1 MLNKEYKTKVMKEL
15 ENISTKELI
24 NLLKE
29 VGSTRID
36 DEQDV
41 ESGFKGGA
49 EKKMTKEE
57 LWDCAKKISRC
68 CQYYRDN
75 AETDYCRGCPFFYN
89 GSDFKGCILRDTWGN
104 EVDNPGDW
112 DLD

>member
-1 MLNKEYKTKVMKEL
+1 MLNNEYKTKVMKEL
-15 ENISTKELI
+15 ENISTKELT

-29 VGSTRID
+29 VGSTRVND
-36 DEQDV
+36 GQNV

-49 EKKMTKEE
+49 EKMTKEE
-57 LWDCAKKISRC
+57 LYGCARKISRC

-75 AETDYCRGCPFFYN
+75 AKTDYCRACPFWEN
-89 GSDFKGCILRDTWGN
+89 GSYFKGCVLRDTWGN

>member
-41 ESGFKGGA
+41 ESVFKGGT
-49 EKKMTKEE
+49 EKK
-57 LWDCAKKISRC
+57 
-68 CQYYRDN
+68 
-75 AETDYCRGCPFFYN
+75 
-89 GSDFKGCILRDTWGN
+89 
-104 EVDNPGDW
+104 
-112 DLD
+112 

>member
-1 MLNKEYKTKVMKEL
+1 MLNNEYKKRVMKEL
-15 ENISTKELI
+15 ENISTKELV

-29 VGSTRID
+29 VGSTRVD
-36 DEQDV
+36 DGQNE
-41 ESGFKGGA
+41 ESDFEGGLR
-49 EKKMTKEE
+49 MLTKEE
-57 LWDCAKKISRC
+57 LYDCARKINKC

-75 AETDYCRGCPFFYN
+75 AETGYCRGCPFFYN
-89 GSDFKGCILRDTWGN
+89 GSHFKGCILRDTWGN

>member
-1 MLNKEYKTKVMKEL
+1 MFN
-15 ENISTKELI
+15 
-24 NLLKE
+24 
-29 VGSTRID
+29 
-36 DEQDV
+36 
-41 ESGFKGGA
+41 
-49 EKKMTKEE
+49 KEE
-57 LWDCAKKISRC
+57 LYDCARKINKC